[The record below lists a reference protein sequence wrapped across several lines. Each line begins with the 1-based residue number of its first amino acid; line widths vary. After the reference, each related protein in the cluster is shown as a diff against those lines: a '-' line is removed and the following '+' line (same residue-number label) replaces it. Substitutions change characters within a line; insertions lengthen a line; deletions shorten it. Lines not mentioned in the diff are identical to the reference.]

1 MQVWFV
7 VFWTFLLTAVN
18 PRFAASPQ
26 PLRQLNCQKTDFAWN
41 EQQESA
47 SRTIK
52 TLISKAPV
60 FLYFHLVSET
70 KIAADAR
77 MRSLRAT

>member
-1 MQVWFV
+1 M
-7 VFWTFLLTAVN
+7 
-18 PRFAASPQ
+18 
-26 PLRQLNCQKTDFAWN
+26 N